1 MLRYGIPLSSHVV
14 KGVSGLLLG
23 SGGELGL
30 FLEVQQG
37 SQTSLH
43 VVRGSS
49 GFHLSQCRG
58 IRPCPMLRGNSVSF

>member
-37 SQTSLH
+37 SQTLCCE
-43 VVRGSS
+43 GKL
-49 GFHLSQCRG
+49 G
-58 IRPCPMLRGNSVSF
+58 VSFESLQGI

>member
-37 SQTSLH
+37 SETLLH
-43 VVRGSS
+43 VVRGNLGVSIGVASRESGLISS
-49 GFHLSQCRG
+49 
-58 IRPCPMLRGNSVSF
+58 